1 MVGKDSSSSLA
12 NLLPYNMAKGEH
24 NFKSCQ
30 NTIVPQKLDFLCIFN
45 NKFNHIKRTIN
56 SMPEFKVM
64 LMVGLFF
71 VFWAEFFLMYHGP

>member
-1 MVGKDSSSSLA
+1 MVGKDSSLSLA

-24 NFKSCQ
+24 NFKNCQ

>member
-30 NTIVPQKLDFLCIFN
+30 NTIVPPKLDFVCNFN

-64 LMVGLFF
+64 LVVGLFLCF
-71 VFWAEFFLMYHGP
+71 GLNFS